1 MKLPN
6 QDMTEEELVKG
17 CVAGK
22 SHYQEALYNRY
33 VSLMKG
39 VCMRYS
45 SSIEEA
51 EDILQDGFIKVFL
64 NLKSFRLDGS
74 LEGWIRRIMVNTAL
88 NHYRAKQKYAYH
100 SDIDE
105 IGESV
110 PDIRVDDYNKLN
122 AKVLMDM
129 IEDLPVGYKTVF
141 NLFEIE
147 GYSHKEI
154 ADMLDVSVNTSKS
167 QLLKARRTL
176 QGKIEELKN
185 YEEKKLENL

>member
-1 MKLPN
+1 
-6 QDMTEEELVKG
+6 
-17 CVAGK
+17 
-22 SHYQEALYNRY
+22 
-33 VSLMKG
+33 
-39 VCMRYS
+39 
-45 SSIEEA
+45 
-51 EDILQDGFIKVFL
+51 
-64 NLKSFRLDGS
+64 
-74 LEGWIRRIMVNTAL
+74 MVNTAL

>member
-1 MKLPN
+1 
-6 QDMTEEELVKG
+6 
-17 CVAGK
+17 
-22 SHYQEALYNRY
+22 
-33 VSLMKG
+33 
-39 VCMRYS
+39 MRYS

-64 NLKSFRLDGS
+64 NLKNFRLDGS